1 MALTKTDKAE
11 IERIVRKELKTFL
24 NDSKLKKKVVDLVKD
39 ELKKQN
45 VVDKKQVVD
54 ISSKA
59 LVELFKHL
67 WLRRNFW
74 ETPVKNLRT

>member
-1 MALTKTDKAE
+1 MALTKTDKKE
-11 IERIVRKELKTFL
+11 IERIVKKEVKSFL
-24 NDSKLKKKVVDLVKD
+24 NDNQLKKKIIDTVKD

-45 VVDKKQVVD
+45 IVDKKQVVD

-74 ETPVKNLRT
+74 ETPVKNMRA